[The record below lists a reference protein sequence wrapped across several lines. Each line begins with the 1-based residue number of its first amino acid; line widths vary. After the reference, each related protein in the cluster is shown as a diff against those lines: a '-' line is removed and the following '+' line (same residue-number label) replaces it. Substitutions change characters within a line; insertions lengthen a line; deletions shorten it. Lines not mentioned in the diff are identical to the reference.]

1 MCITLHYLHV
11 HYITLSTCAL
21 PGGARGHRGGR
32 GRGEAGQPRR
42 AGILLASEFSTRD
55 NICILQK
62 LAFA

>member
-1 MCITLHYLHV
+1 MHH
-11 HYITLSTCAL
+11 ITLSTCAL